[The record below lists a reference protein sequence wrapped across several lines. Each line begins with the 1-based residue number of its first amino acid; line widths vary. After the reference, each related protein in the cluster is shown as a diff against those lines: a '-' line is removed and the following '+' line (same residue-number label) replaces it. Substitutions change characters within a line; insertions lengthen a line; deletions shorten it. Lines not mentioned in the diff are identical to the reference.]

1 MHSAIFRRLRAHI
14 TSKTENK
21 PQKGPHDVIVRVSN
35 LDMAMA
41 ELSCAHM
48 LLTLIG
54 VQFHALGQHTQ
65 TVLLDM
71 ARAHMI
77 REEVNLSDC
86 VCDCLSA

>member
-1 MHSAIFRRLRAHI
+1 MHSAMFWRLRARI
-14 TSKTENK
+14 TSKTEKK
-21 PQKGPHDVIVRVSN
+21 PQKSPHDVIVRVSN

-41 ELSCAHM
+41 E
-48 LLTLIG
+48 G

-86 VCDCLSA
+86 VCDCLRA